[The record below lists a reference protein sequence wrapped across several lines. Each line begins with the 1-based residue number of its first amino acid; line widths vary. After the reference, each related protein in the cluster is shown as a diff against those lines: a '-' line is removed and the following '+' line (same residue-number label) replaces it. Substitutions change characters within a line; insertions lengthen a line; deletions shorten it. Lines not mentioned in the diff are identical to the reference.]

1 LGSRPSPHIPTFAHW
16 RTKIMTTETTK
27 QVKTLFELGRTLA
40 TPDAL
45 LKLTEMN
52 INPSTLLSRHIYGDW
67 QDMDADDQEANR
79 EAVNQEAR
87 VFSAFVFGE
96 VKFWV
101 ITEAD
106 RSSTTIL
113 LPEEY

>member
-1 LGSRPSPHIPTFAHW
+1 LGSRPCSHIPTFAHW

-45 LKLTEMN
+45 AALTK
-52 INPSTLLSRHIYGDW
+52 INLNPITLLNRHIKGDW
-67 QDMDADDQEANR
+67 QEMDVEDQESNPDSLTNGSR
-79 EAVNQEAR
+79 I
-87 VFSAFVFGE
+87 FSAYSFDD

>member
-40 TPDAL
+40 TPGAL
-45 LKLTEMN
+45 SKLTEMN
-52 INPSTLLSRHIYGDW
+52 INLGTLLSRHIYGDW
-67 QDMDADDQEANR
+67 QEMDAEDQEANR

-87 VFSAFVFGE
+87 IFPRLFLVRLNFG
-96 VKFWV
+96 
-101 ITEAD
+101 
-106 RSSTTIL
+106 
-113 LPEEY
+113 